1 MREMLNLAVLL
12 EDPARRH
19 PTREAVVCGDTRL
32 SYAAVDAA
40 ANQVANLLVGRG
52 IKPGDRV
59 ALSSPN
65 IPWFP
70 IVYYGILKAGAVV
83 VPLNVLL
90 KRREI
95 AYALR
100 DSDAKAY
107 VCFEGTSELP
117 MGAEGVAGFE
127 EVQGCEHLFVI
138 ADPDS
143 ASPLEGVEILGQA
156 LTGCSSVFD
165 GVPTEA
171 TDTAVVIYTSGTTG
185 QPKGAEL
192 THANLMLNALTT
204 HRLLACGEGTDIH
217 LVVLPLFHSFGQTL
231 QMHTAFVGGNTLVL
245 MPRFEPAAAIG
256 LMIEEKV
263 TFFAGVPTMYHGLL
277 AALPGETGAGRLA
290 ANLRIAISGG
300 AAMPVELLH
309 QVRERTGVR
318 VMEGYGLSETSP
330 AICFTPFHG
339 EHRPGSIGPP
349 IWGVELKLINS
360 DGSDMAETPENRD
373 AVGEIAVKGHPVMKG
388 YLNRPGQSA
397 EVLKDG
403 WFRTGDL
410 ARKDADGYYYI
421 VGRAKE
427 MIIRGGY
434 NVYPRELEEVL
445 MTHPAVSMA
454 AVVGVPDERLGEEIK
469 AFVLKTP
476 GDPTTEAELVSW
488 SREQLAAYKYPRMVV
503 FVDEFPMTGA
513 GKVLKRELK
522 ETP

>member
-1 MREMLNLAVLL
+1 MLNLAVLL
-12 EDPARRH
+12 EDSARRH

-32 SYAAVDAA
+32 SYAQVDAT
-40 ANQVANLLVGRG
+40 ANQVANLLVSRG
-52 IKPGDRV
+52 IKPGDKV

-70 IVYYGILKAGAVV
+70 IVYYGILKMGAVV

-100 DSDAKAY
+100 DCDARAY

-117 MGAEGVAGFE
+117 MGLEGVAGFE
-127 EVQGCEHLFVI
+127 QAPECEHLFVI
-138 ADPDS
+138 AEPTS
-143 ASPLEGVEILGQA
+143 SSPLEDVETLGEA
-156 LTGCSSVFD
+156 LTGRPTVFD
-165 GVPTEA
+165 SLPTES
-171 TDTAVVIYTSGTTG
+171 TDTAVVLYTSGTTG

-192 THANLMLNALTT
+192 THANLTLNALTT

-217 LVVLPLFHSFGQTL
+217 LIVLPLFHSFGQTL
-231 QMHTAFVGGNTLVL
+231 QMHTAFFGGNTLVL
-245 MPRFEPAAAIG
+245 MPRFEPAAA
-256 LMIEEKV
+256 LRTMLQEKV
-263 TFFAGVPTMYHGLL
+263 TYFAGVPTMYHGLL
-277 AALPGETGAGRLA
+277 AALPGEAETEQLA

-300 AAMPVELLH
+300 AAMPVELLD
-309 QVRERTGVR
+309 QVREKTGVR

-339 EHRPGSIGPP
+339 EHRPGSIGSP
-349 IWGVELKLINS
+349 IWGVELKLIDS
-360 DGSDMAETPENRD
+360 DGHEIADTADNRD
-373 AVGEIAVKGHPVMKG
+373 AIGEIAVKGHPVMKG
-388 YLNRPGQSA
+388 YLNRPEESA
-397 EVLKDG
+397 AVLKDG

-445 MTHPAVSMA
+445 MTHPAVSMV

-488 SREQLAAYKYPRMVV
+488 SREQFAAYKYPRTVT
-503 FVDEFPMTGA
+503 FVDGFPMTGA
-513 GKVLKRELK
+513 GKILKREL
-522 ETP
+522 

>member
-1 MREMLNLAVLL
+1 MLNLAVLL

-19 PTREAVVCGDTRL
+19 PAREAVVCGDIRL
-32 SYAAVDAA
+32 SYAEVDAA
-40 ANQVANLLVGRG
+40 ANQVADLLVSRG
-52 IKPGDRV
+52 IGPGDRV

-107 VCFEGTSELP
+107 VCFEGGSELP
-117 MGAEGVAGFE
+117 MGVEGVAAFE
-127 EVQGCEHLFVI
+127 QAPACRHLFVI
-138 ADPDS
+138 TDPSS
-143 ASPLEGVEILGQA
+143 ASPPEGVESLAQA
-156 LTGCSSVFD
+156 LAGRPVVFD
-165 GVPTEA
+165 SVPTG
-171 TDTAVVIYTSGTTG
+171 TDDTAVVIYTSGTTG
-185 QPKGAEL
+185 EPKGAEL
-192 THANLMLNALTT
+192 THANLTFNALTT

-245 MPRFEPAAAIG
+245 MPRFEPAAAISV
-256 LMIEEKV
+256 MIEENV
-263 TFFAGVPTMYHGLL
+263 TFFAGVPTMYHALL
-277 AALPGETGAGRLA
+277 AALPGEAGTGRLA

-300 AAMPVELLH
+300 SAMPVELLD
-309 QVRERTGVR
+309 QVRDKTGVH

-339 EHRPGSIGPP
+339 EHRPGSIGSP
-349 IWGVELKLINS
+349 IWGVELKLITS
-360 DGSDMAETPENRD
+360 DGSDIADTSENRD
-373 AVGEIAVKGHPVMKG
+373 AIGEIAVRGHPVMKG
-388 YLNRPGQSA
+388 YLNRPEESA
-397 EVLKDG
+397 DVLKDG

-445 MTHPAVSMA
+445 MTHPAVSMV

-476 GDPTTEAELVSW
+476 GDPTSEAELVSW
-488 SREQLAAYKYPRMVV
+488 SREQLAAYKYPRTVA
-503 FVDEFPMTGA
+503 FVDRFPMTGA
-513 GKVLKRELK
+513 GKILKRALPEH
-522 ETP
+522 